1 MPKSQDKNLSILR
14 MKRAFKMKWK
24 AFFNISE
31 TLSLKQKKK
40 KFFLKG
46 ESPTLINLKFRKISS
61 REIILR

>member
-40 KFFLKG
+40 IFF
-46 ESPTLINLKFRKISS
+46 ERWEPDFNQFKI
-61 REIILR
+61 

>member
-31 TLSLKQKKK
+31 TLSLKQKQKI
-40 KFFLKG
+40 FF
-46 ESPTLINLKFRKISS
+46 ERWEPDFNQFKI
-61 REIILR
+61 

>member
-31 TLSLKQKKK
+31 TLSLKQKQKI
-40 KFFLKG
+40 FLKG